1 MTAASLPAPESRDRF
16 VGFAFAAAE
25 LLAEIGADRRLI
37 YTAGAFREFF
47 EQDAADFTGRGVGE
61 LFAPEDHGGLEIAL
75 GLLNARF
82 RLAPTVLR
90 LANAARTPIV
100 LSGLRLPH
108 RNGVTWLTMAR
119 IPASSPVESARLAPS
134 PLFRDSIEARLLA
147 NQPCELGLVEV
158 GGWARLN
165 DATRRGLEEDIARA
179 LRDAAGGGAMA
190 AEMSAGRFGVM
201 SEGGIDM
208 SELQERIGRI
218 LRAAGAGRPVA
229 GVRVPLALA
238 GIGAAQAVRVM
249 RFAVASFGAG
259 GTGAVRQAGLDEGLR
274 HFLDRTEARAAN
286 VRAAI
291 ERGKFRLLF
300 QPVVGLA
307 DRSVHHYEALLRP
320 FPIAGQERDS
330 TQEFVAFAEAM
341 GLAETLDG
349 AVLRRVVETLPHVGP
364 KVAINVSG
372 VSMQSSAFRA
382 RLLDQIAAW
391 PTLNGRLMVE
401 LTETADIEDVAAA
414 VDTVTRLDA
423 AGVSVCLDDFGA
435 GFAAFRYLKEFK
447 VAFIKID
454 GSFVRNAVDGNRDS
468 GFIGAMVELA
478 RCVGARAIAET
489 IETQQ
494 QATTMAALGVQFGQG
509 WLFGKPDSLPGVW

>member
-1 MTAASLPAPESRDRF
+1 MEAASLPAPELRDRF

-25 LLAEIGADRRLI
+25 LLAEIGADRRML

-47 EQDAADFTGRGVGE
+47 DQDAGYFTGRGFAE
-61 LFAPEDHGGLEIAL
+61 LIAPEEHGGLEIAL
-75 GLLNARF
+75 GLLHARF

-90 LANAARTPIV
+90 LANMARTPVV

-108 RNGVTWLTMAR
+108 RAGVTWLTMAR
-119 IPASSPVESARLAPS
+119 IPASSPVECASLAPS
-134 PLFRDSIEARLLA
+134 PLFRESIEARLLA
-147 NQPCELGLVEV
+147 EQSCELGLVEV

-165 DATRRGLEEDIARA
+165 DATRRGLEEDIAAA
-179 LRDAAGGGAMA
+179 LREAGGGGAMA

-238 GIGAAQAVRVM
+238 GIGAAQAVRGM
-249 RFAVASFGAG
+249 RFAVAAFGAG
-259 GTGAVRQAGLDEGLR
+259 GTGVVRRAGLDEGLR
-274 HFLDRTEARAAN
+274 DFLGRTETHAAN

-291 ERGKFRLLF
+291 ERGRFRLLF
-300 QPVVGLA
+300 QPVVSLA
-307 DRSVHHYEALLRP
+307 DRSVHHFEALLRP
-320 FPIAGQERDS
+320 FPIAGHERDS

-341 GLAETLDG
+341 GLAETLDA
-349 AVLRRVVETLPHVGP
+349 AVLRRVVETLPHDGP
-364 KVAINVSG
+364 KVAINISG
-372 VSMQSSAFRA
+372 VSMQSTAFRA
-382 RLLDQIAAW
+382 RLLAQIASRPA
-391 PTLNGRLMVE
+391 LHGRLLVE

-414 VDTVTRLDA
+414 VDTITRLDA

-447 VAFIKID
+447 VEFIKID
-454 GSFVRNAVDGNRDS
+454 GSFVRNAPGGARDS
-468 GFIGAMVELA
+468 GFVGAMVELA
-478 RCVGARAIAET
+478 RCGGARAIAET
-489 IETQQ
+489 IETEQ
-494 QATTMAALGVQFGQG
+494 QAATMAALGVQFGQG
-509 WLFGKPDSLPGVW
+509 WLFGKPDSLPGAW